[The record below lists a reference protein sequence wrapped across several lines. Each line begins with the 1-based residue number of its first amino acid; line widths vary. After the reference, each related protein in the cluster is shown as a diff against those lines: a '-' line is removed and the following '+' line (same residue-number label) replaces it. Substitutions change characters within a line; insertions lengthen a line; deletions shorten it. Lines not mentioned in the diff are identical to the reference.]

1 MMLFEK
7 NNKDDYKGEEDH
19 KGEEDDEVWFTG

>member
-1 MMLFEK
+1 MLFEK